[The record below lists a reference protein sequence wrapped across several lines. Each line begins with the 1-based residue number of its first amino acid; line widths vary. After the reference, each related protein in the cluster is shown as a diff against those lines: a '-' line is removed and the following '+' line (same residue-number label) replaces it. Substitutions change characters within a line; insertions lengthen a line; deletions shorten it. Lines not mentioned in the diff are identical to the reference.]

1 MAARGAAR
9 VALLNNCVC
18 VLVDT
23 ANTMVALRAARQR
36 PRPWG
41 HLLCG
46 RWAAGQLGGW
56 AARCLLHKV
65 VAGSGGQFSSYV
77 GSVSIY
83 Q

>member
-46 RWAAGQLGGW
+46 RWAAGQLGG
-56 AARCLLHKV
+56 KV
-65 VAGSGGQFSSYV
+65 SVAQSSGGV
-77 GSVSIY
+77 RGSI
-83 Q
+83 